1 MKNSTICQGDGMEN
15 RWSDRRDLCLGVD
28 IIQQGKKLA
37 TCTSRDVGL
46 GGTYIGVDDD
56 TKQRLHLDADVEL
69 VFHLLDD
76 QQETKHT
83 LYARIVRVDT
93 GGIGLKFH
101 EFDTGVFRSLQEI
114 MSYHGVERV
123 H

>member
-1 MKNSTICQGDGMEN
+1 MEN

-46 GGTYIGVDDD
+46 GGTYIDIDNE
-56 TKQRLHLDADVEL
+56 TKQRLHLDSDVEL
-69 VFHLLDD
+69 IFHLLDG

-93 GGIGLKFH
+93 SGVGLKFH

-114 MSYHGVERV
+114 MGYHGVERV